1 MLCELLAQISIFY
14 GSRYCKRN
22 KKYLITGSVCATT
35 RGAQSSNYAFLIS
48 IYYLFDLIRTL
59 LLIVFKC
66 SKETV
71 VYVLVMI
78 KFCVLKVLKNRH
90 LQWHLTAT
98 GLVTL
103 VLNFLVFPVIL
114 KNVVHSPHYHASLS
128 GKEEWRYLMNR
139 TKFCHEKA
147 LAYWMNQSQ
156 NLHDLPKGFPSWH
169 RGPDRYPGAVQ

>member
-1 MLCELLAQISIFY
+1 
-14 GSRYCKRN
+14 
-22 KKYLITGSVCATT
+22 
-35 RGAQSSNYAFLIS
+35 
-48 IYYLFDLIRTL
+48 
-59 LLIVFKC
+59 
-66 SKETV
+66 
-71 VYVLVMI
+71 MI

-128 GKEEWRYLMNR
+128 GKEEWRYLMNH
-139 TKFCHEKA
+139 TKFCHDKA

-156 NLHDLPKGFPSWH
+156 NIHDLSKGFPSWH
-169 RGPDRYPGAVQ
+169 RGPERYPGVVQCTAMKQYCWRKGVTWLPYLFIDLRIKTSKTEVLQTPSATEVNLAQG